1 MLMFED
7 EDADWVDID
16 DIDFPDGEGPDYEVT
31 GTELDDSDERHLG
44 DVQAVGGR
52 RGLHRGW

>member
-31 GTELDDSDERHLG
+31 GTELDDSDE
-44 DVQAVGGR
+44 
-52 RGLHRGW
+52 